1 VPILPCTDDQYDP
14 VYDRLDAMEPVQEE
28 PSEEPD
34 NECQNC
40 GAPGGYPWC
49 SETCERVG
57 QPPEELIPEP
67 EPDVTDGITPESAE
81 RAAQQL
87 LDMVR
92 PDHHRDR
99 EHQRQPEPVPEHRGM
114 VAMPTLVPVT
124 GVVPAVVVGSM
135 RPRVVLSR
143 GRGVVADVVVIVD
156 VALRR
161 HRADLLYCTGVRYV
175 KEWTIPPRGIGS
187 SPSCEPI
194 GDARFVH

>member
-87 LDMVR
+87 VDMALSLLLESRQGREYLDMHYWLQGR
-92 PDHHRDR
+92 LN
-99 EHQRQPEPVPEHRGM
+99 E
-114 VAMPTLVPVT
+114 AW
-124 GVVPAVVVGSM
+124 
-135 RPRVVLSR
+135 R
-143 GRGVVADVVVIVD
+143 GR
-156 VALRR
+156 
-161 HRADLLYCTGVRYV
+161 
-175 KEWTIPPRGIGS
+175 
-187 SPSCEPI
+187 
-194 GDARFVH
+194 